1 MHKQD
6 ILILELHGIKEIS
19 VLLQI
24 LDRSMDALSEINITQ
39 SRIEFLVLQQIKTRI
54 PMVVQAKDRRDA

>member
-6 ILILELHGIKEIS
+6 ILVLELHGIKEIS

-24 LDRSMDALSEINITQ
+24 LDRSMDALSEINTTQ
-39 SRIEFLVLQQIKTRI
+39 SRIEFLVLQQIKARI
-54 PMVVQAKDRRDA
+54 PMIAVKDKRDA